1 MSNFDCL
8 ARKKE
13 LLITNYSLQIAIE
26 MKGTFPLERFAE
38 LRTPFYY
45 YDTDLLRQTLS
56 AITTEAGKHE
66 GFMVHYAIK
75 ANANPK
81 ILRVI
86 RQAGLGADCVSGG
99 EIEACVRAGFPGQ
112 KIVFAGVGKS
122 DWEINLGLDYDIF
135 CFNVESIPELEVINE
150 LAAAKGKVARVA
162 FRLNPNVGA
171 HTHANITTGL
181 AENKFGIAMRDMMTV
196 IERANEMEH
205 IKVVGLHF
213 HIGSQILDMGDFQ
226 ALCNRVN
233 DLQDEL
239 ERHHIRLEHINVGG
253 GLGVDYQH
261 PNRVPIP
268 DFKAYFSTY
277 ARQLKLRPGQTLH
290 FELGRAVVA
299 QMGTLVTRTL
309 YVKEGAVKKFAI
321 VDAGFTDLIRPALY
335 QAYHKIE
342 NISSYEPVETYDV
355 VGPICESTDVFAK
368 QIDLNCCHRGDLLA
382 IRSAGAYG
390 EIMASQYNC
399 RPLPKGYT
407 SDELL

>member
-1 MSNFDCL
+1 M
-8 ARKKE
+8 A
-13 LLITNYSLQIAIE
+13 
-26 MKGTFPLERFAE
+26 KGQFPTAKFQN

-45 YDTDLLRQTLS
+45 YDTELLRDTLRT
-56 AITTEAGKHE
+56 INQEAQKHE
-66 GFMVHYAIK
+66 GFCVHYAVK
-75 ANANPK
+75 ANANPR
-81 ILRVI
+81 ILRII
-86 RQAGLGADCVSGG
+86 REAGLGADCVSGG
-99 EIEACVRAGFPGQ
+99 EIEASVRAGVPSS
-112 KIVFAGVGKS
+112 KIVYAGVGKS
-122 DWEINLGLDYDIF
+122 DWEINLGLDHDIF

-181 AENKFGIAMRDMMTV
+181 AENKFGIDMRDMLTV
-196 IERANEMEH
+196 IEEASHMEH
-205 IKVVGLHF
+205 VKCVGLHF
-213 HIGSQILDMGDFQ
+213 HIGSQILDMSDFE

-233 DLQDEL
+233 ELQNEL
-239 ERHHIRLEHINVGG
+239 ERHRITVEHINVGG

-261 PNRVPIP
+261 PNRVSIP
-268 DFKAYFSTY
+268 DFKAYFETY
-277 ARQLKLRPGQTLH
+277 AKKLKLRPGQTLH

-299 QMGTLVTRTL
+299 QCGSLITRTL
-309 YVKEGAVKKFAI
+309 YIKKGSVKQFCI

-342 NISSYEPVETYDV
+342 NITSEEPVEAYDV

-368 QIDLNCCHRGDLLA
+368 QIDLNRCHRGDLIA

-399 RPLPKGYT
+399 RQLPQGYM
-407 SDELL
+407 SDEI

>member
-1 MSNFDCL
+1 
-8 ARKKE
+8 
-13 LLITNYSLQIAIE
+13 
-26 MKGTFPLERFAE
+26 MKGIFPLDKMER

-45 YDTDLLRQTLS
+45 YDAELLRQTLQTIREEVS
-56 AITTEAGKHE
+56 KHE
-66 GFMVHYAIK
+66 GFCVHYAVK

-81 ILRVI
+81 VLRII
-86 RQAGLGADCVSGG
+86 REAGLGVDCVSGG
-99 EIEACVRAGFPGQ
+99 EIETSIKAGFPSS
-112 KIVFAGVGKS
+112 KIVYAGVGKS
-122 DWEINLGLDYDIF
+122 DWEINLGLDNDIF

-150 LAAAKGKVARVA
+150 LASQKGKVARVA

-181 AENKFGIAMRDMMTV
+181 AENKFGIDMRDMLKV
-196 IERANEMEH
+196 IEEASQMANV
-205 IKVVGLHF
+205 KVVGLHF
-213 HIGSQILDMGDFQ
+213 HIGSQILDMGDFE

-233 DLQDEL
+233 ELQNEL
-239 ERHHIRLEHINVGG
+239 ERHRIRLEHINVGG
-253 GLGVDYQH
+253 GLGIDYQH

-268 DFKAYFSTY
+268 DFKAYFDTY
-277 ARQLKLRPGQTLH
+277 AKKLKLRDGQTLH

-299 QMGTLVTRTL
+299 QCGSLITRTL
-309 YVKEGAVKKFAI
+309 YIKEGYVKKFCI

-342 NISSYEPVETYDV
+342 NLSSEEPKETYDV

-368 QIDLNCCHRGDLLA
+368 QIDINKAHRGDLLA

-399 RPLPKGYT
+399 RQLPVGYI
-407 SDELL
+407 SEEL